1 MPGTIGAITWLALN
15 ESRAVNI
22 KHGFVLAGVGDK
34 GSLTYKKSRQ
44 GDAEIDR
51 AFRHVLMQT
60 GDEYEI
66 IDFFPYGYDERQY
79 CSPGFNLPIGSVMRT
94 QWGQYPEYHTSA
106 DNLEFIQPDRLWD
119 SYNKCLLVLE
129 LIEQNRAY
137 LNQNPKGEPQLGRRG
152 LYGSLGGNAQDKAQ
166 EMAMLW
172 VLNLSDGMHTLLDI
186 AETASLDFKTV
197 SLAATSLKEHGLLKA
212 VSPVESKSQNGRFG
226 R

>member
-1 MPGTIGAITWLALN
+1 MSDSTALQVLIFRSGLLCGHNGASIPSIIPRLTIW
-15 ESRAVNI
+15 
-22 KHGFVLAGVGDK
+22 
-34 GSLTYKKSRQ
+34 SLSNRIVS
-44 GDAEIDR
+44 GI
-51 AFRHVLMQT
+51 H
-60 GDEYEI
+60 I
-66 IDFFPYGYDERQY
+66 ISV
-79 CSPGFNLPIGSVMRT
+79 CS
-94 QWGQYPEYHTSA
+94 
-106 DNLEFIQPDRLWD
+106 
-119 SYNKCLLVLE
+119 VLE
-129 LIEQNRAY
+129 LIEQNQAY